1 MSFASDVVYGCGCAD
16 SDTDDRNSPNVF
28 QLLAF
33 LSGNGCA
40 DTDTETWNS
49 VVVVFYILVYIK
61 VIQDVGQSLIVQKGL
76 YNMLEMVKHSTRPLP
91 FPNASCCRIAVEM
104 LGT

>member
-1 MSFASDVVYGCGCAD
+1 VYGCGCAD

-28 QLLAF
+28 QLLPF

-40 DTDTETWNS
+40 DTDSDTETWKS

-76 YNMLEMVKHSTRPLP
+76 YNMLEMVNHSTRSLP
-91 FPNASCCRIAVEM
+91 FPNASCCGIAVEM
-104 LGT
+104 LVT